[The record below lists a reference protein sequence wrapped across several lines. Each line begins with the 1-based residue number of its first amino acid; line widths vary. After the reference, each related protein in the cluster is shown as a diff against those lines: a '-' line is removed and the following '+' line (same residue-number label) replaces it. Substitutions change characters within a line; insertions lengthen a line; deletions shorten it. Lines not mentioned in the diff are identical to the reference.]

1 MRNEEVK
8 CEHKPAQRR
17 AEKDVCAADRPSY
30 LHLIC
35 AQNAGALRGC
45 FRGKFQEVEGGKY
58 EE

>member
-8 CEHKPAQRR
+8 CEYKPAQRR
-17 AEKDVCAADRPSY
+17 AEKDVCAADRPSS

-35 AQNAGALRGC
+35 AQNAC
-45 FRGKFQEVEGGKY
+45 FGGKFQEDEGGKY